1 MILIQ
6 KLLGTIPTGNISSL
20 SALFSA
26 NSSSTTPIQQYF
38 SMIDTQR
45 IQQQSQFLQRIPDT
59 LPLQAYSGTTLGVL
73 LAAQLLLRNSIPI
86 SIQDRFSLLSSLSR
100 TEPLLHDVSV
110 IYALDTL
117 CISMNNAKSV
127 KQSYVITAGST
138 SSSTS
143 RTTTDHHQQ
152 QHQSSQ
158 SAAVAT
164 EEIISRTGA
173 SLHRLLERVIQ
184 AYGVCTTTSSGNR

>member
-1 MILIQ
+1 
-6 KLLGTIPTGNISSL
+6 
-20 SALFSA
+20 
-26 NSSSTTPIQQYF
+26 
-38 SMIDTQR
+38 MIDTQR

-73 LAAQLLLRNSIPI
+73 LAAQLLLRHSIPI

-117 CISMNNAKSV
+117 CISLNNAKSV
-127 KQSYVITAGST
+127 KQPSVITARNT
-138 SSSTS
+138 SSSSSSSS

-158 SAAVAT
+158 SAAT

-184 AYGVCTTTSSGNR
+184 TYGVCTTTSSGNR

>member
-1 MILIQ
+1 
-6 KLLGTIPTGNISSL
+6 
-20 SALFSA
+20 
-26 NSSSTTPIQQYF
+26 
-38 SMIDTQR
+38 MIDTQR

-73 LAAQLLLRNSIPI
+73 LAAQLLLRHSIPI

>member
-1 MILIQ
+1 
-6 KLLGTIPTGNISSL
+6 
-20 SALFSA
+20 
-26 NSSSTTPIQQYF
+26 
-38 SMIDTQR
+38 MIDTQR

-127 KQSYVITAGST
+127 KQPYVITAGNT
-138 SSSTS
+138 SSSSSS

-164 EEIISRTGA
+164 EEVISRTGA

-184 AYGVCTTTSSGNR
+184 TYGVCTTTSSGNR